1 MKCLLVKLFMFIFV
15 GSYTYAAKYKI
26 NKAECINKV
35 RGMNIY
41 LNIIYDMKKKEKN
54 NINKKMNIYNNM
66 IRKKNSLHKNNIP
79 QQFVLFPSNKLLKE
93 IKYFYISLT
102 YHILQTKKKKK
113 NIHKSDFIL
122 HVRGCTNIK
131 PKTNKSIAKRFKLT
145 KNGKLI
151 RKKPGRNHF
160 LRKKTS
166 SNKASL
172 RKTTTIDS
180 GRIVKKYKSV
190 IFK

>member
-1 MKCLLVKLFMFIFV
+1 MKCLLVKLFMFIFIR
-15 GSYTYAAKYKI
+15 SYTYGIKYKI
-26 NKAECINKV
+26 NKAACMNKV
-35 RGMNIY
+35 GGIDIYSNIKY
-41 LNIIYDMKKKEKN
+41 NMKKKEKK

-66 IRKKNSLHKNNIP
+66 IRKTNSLHKNFIP
-79 QQFVLFPSNKLLKE
+79 QQLVLFPRNKLLNE

-102 YHILQTKKKKK
+102 YHILKTEKKTK
-113 NIHKSDFIL
+113 IHKSDFIL

-180 GRIVKKYKSV
+180 GRIQKKYKSV

>member
-1 MKCLLVKLFMFIFV
+1 MKCLLVKLFMLIFIR
-15 GSYTYAAKYKI
+15 SYTYAIKYKI
-26 NKAECINKV
+26 NKAACMNKV
-35 RGMNIY
+35 GGIDIYANIKY
-41 LNIIYDMKKKEKN
+41 NMKKKEKK

-66 IRKKNSLHKNNIP
+66 IRKTNSLHKNLIP
-79 QQFVLFPSNKLLKE
+79 EQLVLFPRNKLLNE
-93 IKYFYISLT
+93 IKYFYISFT
-102 YHILQTKKKKK
+102 YHILKREKKTK
-113 NIHKSDFIL
+113 IHKSDFIL

-180 GRIVKKYKSV
+180 GRIQKKYKSV

>member
-1 MKCLLVKLFMFIFV
+1 MKCLLFKLFMFIFIP
-15 GSYTYAAKYKI
+15 SYTYAIKYKM
-26 NKAECINKV
+26 NKIKCINKI
-35 RGMNIY
+35 GEMNIY
-41 LNIIYDMKKKEKN
+41 ANIKFNMKKKEKD

-66 IRKKNSLHKNNIP
+66 IRKKNSLHNNIIP
-79 QQFVLFPSNKLLKE
+79 QQLVLFPNNNFLKE
-93 IKYFYISLT
+93 IKYFYINHT
-102 YHILQTKKKKK
+102 YNNIIKKKKK
-113 NIHKSDFIL
+113 ENHKSDFIL

-151 RKKPGRNHF
+151 RKKPGRNHM

-180 GRIVKKYKSV
+180 GRIEKKYKSV

>member
-1 MKCLLVKLFMFIFV
+1 MKCLLVKLFMLIFIR
-15 GSYTYAAKYKI
+15 SYTYAIKYKM
-26 NKAECINKV
+26 NKTDCINNV
-35 RGMNIY
+35 GGMNIY
-41 LNIIYDMKKKEKN
+41 ANIKYNMKKKENN
-54 NINKKMNIYNNM
+54 NIHKKMNIYNNM
-66 IRKKNSLHKNNIP
+66 IRKKNSLEKNIIP
-79 QQFVLFPSNKLLKE
+79 EHFVLFPSNILLKE
-93 IKYFYISLT
+93 IKYLYISLT
-102 YHILQTKKKKK
+102 YHILKKKKK
-113 NIHKSDFIL
+113 KIHKSDFVL

-151 RKKPGRNHF
+151 RKKPGRNHM

-180 GRIVKKYKSV
+180 GRIEKKYKSV